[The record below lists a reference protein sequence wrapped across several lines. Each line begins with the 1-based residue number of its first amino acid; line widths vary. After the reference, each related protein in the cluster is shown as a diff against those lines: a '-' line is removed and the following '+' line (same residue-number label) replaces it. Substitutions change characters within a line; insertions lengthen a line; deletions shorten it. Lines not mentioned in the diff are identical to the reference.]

1 VIYLL
6 AIGAVM
12 SLTMIVLGVIT
23 LATGW
28 VPSFARSLQLRRLRG
43 LVLVVGGV
51 NLLILSWRIYLDSK
65 SVDHSGSGF
74 LSTNATSVSTLLTL
88 GMVFAINLADRRQ
101 RRGSWTRVG
110 VEMTGLVVGTLAGM
124 YVVLMIVLTLAF
136 SS

>member
-1 VIYLL
+1 VIYLV

-28 VPSFARSLQLRRLRG
+28 VPPFARSLQLQRLRG

-65 SVDHSGSGF
+65 SVDHPGSGF
-74 LSTNATSVSTLLTL
+74 LSSNAASVSTLLTL
-88 GMVFAINLADRRQ
+88 GMVIAINFADRRQ
-101 RRGSWTRVG
+101 RRGSWTRAWRGDDGAGRRHSRRDVRG
-110 VEMTGLVVGTLAGM
+110 PDDHPNPGL
-124 YVVLMIVLTLAF
+124 
-136 SS
+136 